1 MKNGALLFTENH
13 PFESLSGAA
22 GGLETLY
29 HGGGDGSAKGDRTL
43 DTLEREYIG
52 ARIHW
57 SENGNGSSSHC
68 ACTAAKVNLR
78 VSLNVA
84 DALLRAG
91 HRVSN
96 WTAQDSL
103 FRALCQEN
111 GRMLDG
117 ITTST

>member
-1 MKNGALLFTENH
+1 M
-13 PFESLSGAA
+13 
-22 GGLETLY
+22 
-29 HGGGDGSAKGDRTL
+29 
-43 DTLEREYIG
+43 
-52 ARIHW
+52 HW

-96 WTAQDSL
+96 WAAQDSL

-111 GRMLDG
+111 GRIPDSG
-117 ITTST
+117 ITTPT